1 LHISSFDISSK
12 ASDDNEFVRFFQK
25 HYSSFC
31 FFANGFVND
40 TDEAEDIVSEVAVR
54 VWEKLDSIEQEAAL
68 KNYFYTSIRHACLR
82 ALENKKRRES
92 KEKEYSL
99 RYLSQPSTGLEFIIR
114 TEMLGEVERLLSNL
128 SPQCRK
134 VFTKLYVEGKTET
147 EAAEELDVSVN
158 TIKFHRKK
166 GLKLLRGVVTLI
178 FGLLLSLIL

>member
-1 LHISSFDISSK
+1 MYVDKFHKNSVTQIK
-12 ASDDNEFVRFFQK
+12 ERFAVFYHD
-25 HYSSFC
+25 HYASFC
-31 FFANGFVND
+31 FFANRFIND
-40 TDEAEDIVSEVAVR
+40 TQEAEDIVSEVAIR
-54 VWEKLDSIEQEAAL
+54 VWEKLDSIEHEAAL

-82 ALENKKRRES
+82 ALENKKRKKS

-128 SPQCRK
+128 TPQCRK

-166 GLKLLRGVVTLI
+166 GLKLLRGAVILI
-178 FGLLLSLIL
+178 FGLLLSLII